1 MGLTVSGR
9 KNVLSTVNH
18 QKCRLKLTISNFTV
32 SAGYNGPS
40 GYWKNQFPCK
50 KKNFLS
56 ITGLTRPYNLLISR
70 NISKS

>member
-9 KNVLSTVNH
+9 KNILSTVNH
-18 QKCRLKLTISNFTV
+18 QKCRLKLTILNFTV

-50 KKNFLS
+50 KKKKTLAKH
-56 ITGLTRPYNLLISR
+56 Y
-70 NISKS
+70 KSYKTLQFAYI

>member
-18 QKCRLKLTISNFTV
+18 QKCRLKLTISNFTL

-50 KKNFLS
+50 KKTL
-56 ITGLTRPYNLLISR
+56 PKHY
-70 NISKS
+70 KSYKTLQIAYI